1 MKRLWA
7 PWRIEY
13 ITGEPEE
20 DCLFCGA
27 FADEDDR
34 KRLVVHRGK
43 AAFAMLNKYP
53 YIGGHLLIVPARH
66 VPELKD
72 LMPDERAELFDMTT
86 DSVEAL
92 KRAMKPHGFNIG
104 VNIGR
109 VAGAGVPDHVH
120 VHVVP
125 RWNGDNNFMAVL
137 GDTRMINEHLERTY
151 EKLRAKWRKN
161 ASRY

>member
-20 DCLFCGA
+20 PGCLFCNA
-27 FADEDDR
+27 FKDNDDK
-34 KRLVVHRGK
+34 KRLIVHRGET
-43 AAFAMLNKYP
+43 AFAMLNKYP
-53 YIGGHLLIVPARH
+53 YIGGHLLIVPVRH
-66 VPELKD
+66 ASQLKSLKD
-72 LMPDERAELFDMTT
+72 PERAELFNMTI
-86 DSVEAL
+86 DAVDAL
-92 KRAMKPHGFNIG
+92 KRAMKPHGFNVG

-109 VAGAGVPDHVH
+109 VAGAGIPGHIH

-137 GDTRMINEHLERTY
+137 GETRMVNEHLDRTY
-151 EKLRAKWRKN
+151 EKLRAHWR
-161 ASRY
+161 